1 MTERGVERTLRTAHR
16 PSPVPPAGISA
27 LMPPS
32 SQGAERR
39 TERHATRTGPR
50 WGLRVLVIGGLAGAA
65 WLLSGAAA
73 HAADRDPAPE
83 GSLLGTSLVGSVL
96 PGGEAHQVVTRV
108 LKAAAQPLESNHHAH
123 DQRELG
129 SIRRVQY
136 LMQAPTVIVGNLTEA
151 ADGKTDADSAV
162 GGAVRVVR
170 DLTAP
175 LRLPG
180 GPADSRQL
188 DPVSAPVTKV
198 LRPAVDLLPHAAR
211 PAPVSQHHQQT
222 PVPQQH
228 QMTPAAVGSTA
239 AHQQEPSGTGISVR
253 DEAVTGAVAS
263 PGREVGDRDT
273 AGMTGTVSQWR
284 PGAADRHYAAARA
297 DEPET
302 VQETPGGDGPAP
314 LQAHLGAVSGIPTSG
329 SGAPTEGG
337 SAAFLPVAVGE
348 NAVASHRLARATDV
362 EARHHDAEE
371 PTVSPD

>member
-1 MTERGVERTLRTAHR
+1 MTGWGVERTSRTAHR
-16 PSPVPPAGISA
+16 PSPVSPAGNST

-39 TERHATRTGPR
+39 TERHAARTGPR

-65 WLLSGAAA
+65 WLLTGAAA

-96 PGGEAHQVVTRV
+96 PGDYAHPVVTRV
-108 LKAAAQPLESNHHAH
+108 LKAAAQPLESDH
-123 DQRELG
+123 
-129 SIRRVQY
+129 
-136 LMQAPTVIVGNLTEA
+136 QAFEQAKHGR
-151 ADGKTDADSAV
+151 TDADSAF
-162 GGAVRVVR
+162 GGVVRVVR

-175 LRLPG
+175 IRLTG

-198 LRPAVDLLPHAAR
+198 LRPAFDLLPHAAR
-211 PAPVSQHHQQT
+211 PAPVSQHHQHT
-222 PVPQQH
+222 PVPQQ
-228 QMTPAAVGSTA
+228 QATPDAVGSTA
-239 AHQQEPSGTGISVR
+239 TQEEPSGIGISVR
-253 DEAVTGAVAS
+253 DEAVNGAVAAA
-263 PGREVGDRDT
+263 GRKVGNRDT
-273 AGMTGTVSQWR
+273 AGITGTVSQWR
-284 PGAADRHYAAARA
+284 PGATDRQYAATRA
-297 DEPET
+297 DEPAT

-314 LQAHLGAVSGIPTSG
+314 LQVHFGAVSGIPTSG

-362 EARHHDAEE
+362 EARHHDAEA

>member
-1 MTERGVERTLRTAHR
+1 MTGWGVERTPRTAHR
-16 PSPVPPAGISA
+16 PSPVSPAGSSA

-65 WLLSGAAA
+65 WLLTGAAA

-96 PGGEAHQVVTRV
+96 PGDYAHPVVTRV
-108 LKAAAQPLESNHHAH
+108 LKAAAQPLESNH
-123 DQRELG
+123 
-129 SIRRVQY
+129 
-136 LMQAPTVIVGNLTEA
+136 QALEQATHGR
-151 ADGKTDADSAV
+151 TDADSAF
-162 GGAVRVVR
+162 GGVVRVVR

-175 LRLPG
+175 IRLTG

-188 DPVSAPVTKV
+188 DPVSAPVTRV
-198 LRPAVDLLPHAAR
+198 LRPAIDLLPHAAR
-211 PAPVSQHHQQT
+211 PAPVSRHHQQN

-228 QMTPAAVGSTA
+228 QATPAAVGSTA
-239 AHQQEPSGTGISVR
+239 THQDEPSGTGISVR
-253 DEAVTGAVAS
+253 NEAVIGAVAT
-263 PGREVGDRDT
+263 PGRKVGDRDT
-273 AGMTGTVSQWR
+273 AGTTGTVSQWR
-284 PGAADRHYAAARA
+284 PGATDRHYAAARA
-297 DEPET
+297 DEPAT

-314 LQAHLGAVSGIPTSG
+314 LQVQLGAVSGIPTSG

-362 EARHHDAEE
+362 EARHHDAEA